1 MSLSIHQEDMVEGIF
16 DSHERLLPL
25 LLCIELAFPDGH
37 HVPAHLRQFMLHLNV
52 SLFVPFYLM
61 PPKLHVGLRQ
71 AILVA
76 PFMSMPKAP
85 IHKDASAIFAKHNIG
100 SAWQTAIIDTETE
113 AAGEEKPPH
122 HHLRL
127 RILRM
132 NRSHDFAALFCCQ
145 SVHVRKRKRQY
156 FANKTFPMFK
166 GRSCLEFLDYLFRY
180 PLRDV
185 PFLLHTEVDAHLH
198 NLLTAQG
205 EGIGIMVGIDLG
217 KCLLCRFVKLQ
228 LHNENMVGSF

>member
-1 MSLSIHQEDMVEGIF
+1 MPFSIHQEDVVKGVF

-37 HVPAHLRQFMLHLNV
+37 HVPTHLRQLVLHLDV

-61 PPKLHVGLRQ
+61 PPKLHVCFGQTIFITPLM
-71 AILVA
+71 
-76 PFMSMPKAP
+76 PMPKAT
-85 IHKDASAIFAKHNIG
+85 IHKNTRTIFAKHNIG
-100 SAWQTAIIDTETE
+100 SARQSAIIDTITE
-113 AAGEEKPPH
+113 ATGEEIPPH

-127 RILRM
+127 RILRV
-132 NRSHDFAALFCCQ
+132 NRSHDFTPLFCCQ

-156 FANKTFPMFK
+156 FANKTFPKFK
-166 GRSCLEFLDYLFRY
+166 GRSCLEFLDYLFRH

-185 PFLLHTEVDAHLH
+185 PFLLHAEVNAHFH

-205 EGIGIMVGIDLG
+205 EGIGITVGIDLG
-217 KCLLCRFVKLQ
+217 KCLLCRLVKLQ